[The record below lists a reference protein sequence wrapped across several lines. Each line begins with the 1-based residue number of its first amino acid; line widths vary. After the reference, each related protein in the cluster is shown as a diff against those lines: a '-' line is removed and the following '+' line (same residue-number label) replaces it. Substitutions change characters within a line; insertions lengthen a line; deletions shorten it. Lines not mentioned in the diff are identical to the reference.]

1 MNSPQARLR
10 QAGTIVA
17 YWRGSRLVLQNYRT
31 RRSIT
36 AHPLTVSVLDF
47 FSRWRPAA
55 SFYASRSF
63 GAHYS
68 RSSLRR
74 ALEQLLDRG
83 FLLVEKSAEARAD
96 ERFTATWSSWL
107 PEAGFFHFSTRDV
120 PYLMDNVAAR
130 RILRRR
136 AAHIPV
142 PAPFKRYPGAA
153 QVSLPPPRRDGEL
166 PRVLLARRSWRAFSK
181 ASIDLADLSTL
192 LGLTWG
198 VQWWVPLGTLGTV
211 ALKTSPSAGARHP
224 GEVYVLACRVRGLPP
239 GLYHYRADTH
249 RLERVRRGANA
260 RQLVTYLAGQYW
272 FRDAAAL
279 TLMTAVF
286 PRSHWKYR
294 DPAAYR
300 TVVLDAG
307 HLCQTFCLVA
317 TWLGLAPFCTM
328 ALKDTLVERH
338 LGIDGVTEATLY
350 AAGVGVPP
358 PNKDWAPDARVTR
371 FPTRLG
377 GLLSAVSVP

>member
-1 MNSPQARLR
+1 MGSTRVWLR

-31 RRSIT
+31 GCGIT
-36 AHPLTVSVLDF
+36 AHPLTVSVLNF
-47 FSRWRPAA
+47 FSRWRPAEA
-55 SFYASRSF
+55 FYASRSF
-63 GAHYS
+63 GSQYS
-68 RSSLRR
+68 RHSLQR
-74 ALEQLLDRG
+74 ALGQLQRRG
-83 FLLVEKSAEARAD
+83 FLLAHGSAEARAD
-96 ERFTATWSSWL
+96 ERFAEAWSSWL
-107 PEAGFFHFSTRDV
+107 PQAAFFHFSTRDI
-120 PYLMDNVAAR
+120 PYMMDNVAAR

-136 AAHIPV
+136 AQHVAV
-142 PAPFKRYPGAA
+142 PAPSKRYAGSA
-153 QVSLPPPRRDGEL
+153 QVSLPPPRRDGEF
-166 PRVLLARRSWRAFSK
+166 PRVLLARRSWRAFSRNP
-181 ASIDLADLSTL
+181 IELTDLSTL

-198 VQWWVPLGTLGTV
+198 VQWWVPLRGLGTV

-224 GEVYVLACRVRGLPP
+224 GEVYVLACRVRGLRP

-249 RLERVRRGANA
+249 RLERLRHGATA
-260 RQLVTYLAGQYW
+260 RQLVQYLAGQTW

-279 TLMTAVF
+279 MLMTAVF

-328 ALKDTLVERH
+328 ALKDTLVESH

-350 AAGVGVPP
+350 AAGVGLPP
-358 PNKDWAPDARVTR
+358 PNQDWAPDARVKR

-377 GLLSAVSVP
+377 RILR